1 MANLRI
7 QPDQVNIGAVSER
20 ERKVQTVTLV
30 NATRGWLR
38 AGIRP
43 VQTWI
48 RAFPDQVELLGQHA
62 KSLTITLL
70 GERIPLRGQSIHE
83 NTL

>member
-30 NATRGWLR
+30 NAIRGWLR
-38 AGIRP
+38 ADIRP
-43 VQTWI
+43 VQTGSGLFLI
-48 RAFPDQVELLGQHA
+48 RWSCWGLWWGVELACCLQVG
-62 KSLTITLL
+62 SCP
-70 GERIPLRGQSIHE
+70 R
-83 NTL
+83 